1 MNKRNRN
8 RLKEKDKRVGARG
21 EGGWGVSETGE
32 GDKRSKLADSKQGSH
47 RDAASATG
55 NTVRKTAVQQVPTHE
70 QVPFPECAP

>member
-1 MNKRNRN
+1 M
-8 RLKEKDKRVGARG
+8 
-21 EGGWGVSETGE
+21 SETGE